1 MEGLMAIAAAIFVSN
16 RLQRLTAAMLCLMAA
31 HLVLASCTPEAISGG
46 LPAAARVH
54 IASR

>member
-1 MEGLMAIAAAIFVSN
+1 MAVAAAIFVSN
-16 RLQRLTAAMLCLMAA
+16 RVQRLTAAMLCLMAA
-31 HLVLASCTPEAISGG
+31 HLVLASCTPEAIGG